1 MEDGSKG
8 GRERRGFGNQGAR
21 RGEGCGIVTKL
32 IRVGR
37 LMLMLVCET
46 LIFRQPARSSVGSH
60 EESMQAG
67 RRGDGGGTGREG
79 AGRVHDDQKTTSR
92 SLATFSDSRF
102 SDCTHAKG

>member
-1 MEDGSKG
+1 M
-8 GRERRGFGNQGAR
+8 
-21 RGEGCGIVTKL
+21 TKL

-67 RRGDGGGTGREG
+67 RRGMVVVREEK
-79 AGRVHDDQKTTSR
+79 ARERVHDDQKTTSR
-92 SLATFSDSRF
+92 ILATFSDSRF
-102 SDCTHAKG
+102 SHHAHAIA